1 MPPIWIF
8 PLLPDLNDPDDE
20 TTLPGTAGGDEPPL
34 DAEEETRELQVDA
47 ASSGQR
53 LDRFLAGA
61 VTEFSRSY
69 LQQLIEAGLL
79 TRNGQPCSKAATRLR
94 AGDRLALVL
103 RATAQSQ
110 AFVAQDIPL
119 DIVYEDAHLAIVN
132 KPAGVVVHPAAGNW
146 SGTLLN
152 ALLHRYAEA
161 AQVPRAG
168 IVHRLDKDTSGL
180 MVVAR
185 DRSTMDRL
193 VGQIAAREVKREY
206 WAFGQGHWKRGSEQV
221 CSVDAAIGRDPRNRL
236 RMAVVDLTHQA
247 GKTARTDIRLVGN
260 STAQGQKACW
270 VHCQL
275 HTGRTHQ
282 IRVHMQHLGHPLLA
296 DATYGGA
303 AAWGMQRQAL
313 HAFRL
318 SLTHP
323 VTGQPLQCVA
333 PLPADMHAALL
344 AMGLQPLAP
353 DSLIA
358 HP

>member
-1 MPPIWIF
+1 MPGGPI
-8 PLLPDLNDPDDE
+8 PLLPDSPEIADDALLPDAAAADE
-20 TTLPGTAGGDEPPL
+20 SALEAD
-34 DAEEETRELQVDA
+34 DETRELMVDA
-47 ASSGQR
+47 AGNGQR

-61 VTEFSRSY
+61 VAEFSRSY

-79 TRNGQPCSKAATRLR
+79 TRNGQPCSKAATKLR

-110 AFVAQDIPL
+110 AFVAQEIPL
-119 DIVYEDAHLAIVN
+119 DIVHEDAHLVIIN
-132 KPAGVVVHPAAGNW
+132 KPAGMVVHPAAGNW

-185 DRSTMDRL
+185 DRSTMDQL
-193 VGQIAAREVKREY
+193 VQQIAAREVGREY
-206 WAFGQGHWKRGSEQV
+206 WAIGQGHWKRVSEQA

-236 RMAVVDLTHQA
+236 RMAVVDLAHQS
-247 GKTARTDIRLVGN
+247 GKTARTDITLVGN
-260 STAQGQKACW
+260 STTGGAPACW
-270 VHCQL
+270 VQCKL

-282 IRVHMQHLGHPLLA
+282 IRVHMQHLGHPLLG

-303 AAWGMQRQAL
+303 QAWGMQRQAL

-318 SLTHP
+318 SLRHP

-333 PLPADMHAALL
+333 PLPADMHDALQ
-344 AMGLQPLAP
+344 AMGLPPQAPAFFPVQP
-353 DSLIA
+353 
-358 HP
+358 

>member
-1 MPPIWIF
+1 MLPESPEMVDDT
-8 PLLPDLNDPDDE
+8 LLPDAAAADE
-20 TTLPGTAGGDEPPL
+20 SVLEV
-34 DAEEETRELQVDA
+34 EEETRELTVDPTA
-47 ASSGQR
+47 SGQR

-61 VTEFSRSY
+61 IAEFSRSY

-79 TRNGQPCSKAATRLR
+79 RRNGQPCGKTATKLR
-94 AGDRLALVL
+94 AGDRLSLVL

-119 DIVYEDAHLAIVN
+119 DVVYEDAHLVVIN
-132 KPAGVVVHPAAGNW
+132 KPAGMVVHPAAGNW

-152 ALLHRYAEA
+152 ALLHRYAGA

-185 DRSTMDRL
+185 DRSTMDQL
-193 VGQIAAREVKREY
+193 VQQIAAREVRREY
-206 WAFGQGHWKRGSEQV
+206 WAIGQGHWKRGSEQA
-221 CSVDAAIGRDPRNRL
+221 CTVDAAIGRDPRNRL
-236 RMAVVDLTHQA
+236 RMAVVDLAHQS
-247 GKTARTDIRLVGN
+247 GKAARTDITLIGN
-260 STAQGQKACW
+260 SAADGAPACW
-270 VHCQL
+270 VHCKL

-303 AAWGMQRQAL
+303 QAWGMERQAL

-318 SLTHP
+318 SLLHP
-323 VTGQPLQCVA
+323 VTGEPLQCVA
-333 PLPADMHAALL
+333 PLPADMHAALQ
-344 AMGLQPLAP
+344 AMGLPPPAP
-353 DSLIA
+353 ESF
-358 HP
+358 PVRP